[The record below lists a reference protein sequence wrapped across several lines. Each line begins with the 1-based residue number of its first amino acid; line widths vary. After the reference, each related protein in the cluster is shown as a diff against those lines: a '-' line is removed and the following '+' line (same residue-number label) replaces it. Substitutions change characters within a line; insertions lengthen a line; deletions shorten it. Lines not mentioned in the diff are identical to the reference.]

1 MTATVD
7 NAVADLQRTI
17 EELRRQ
23 LDEFQHA
30 TGDGGRGV
38 S

>member
-1 MTATVD
+1 MR
-7 NAVADLQRTI
+7 RTI